1 MESIVSKATDV
12 VRRFYDAYL
21 RKRDPY
27 AVTRCVTDD
36 VRWIGTGA
44 SERAGEGFRHY
55 LDILREEL
63 EQHPEGD

>member
-1 MESIVSKATDV
+1 MESIVFQATDV

-21 RKRDPY
+21 RKRNLY

-44 SERAGEGFRHY
+44 FERAEGVPTLPRHPA
-55 LDILREEL
+55 R
-63 EQHPEGD
+63 GA